1 MSGGELP
8 ARPGVGVL
16 PGQPGAGALPAQH
29 GTLPEDAGFMREALA
44 EARQALYSTAPNPR
58 VGCVIVREGV
68 IVGRGFHARAGEPH
82 AEVFALREAGVA
94 ARGATAYVTLEPCS
108 HHGRTP
114 PCADAVIAAGI
125 ARVVYAVGDPD
136 PRVDGRGAAKLRA
149 AGIEV
154 LQGVLESEA
163 RELNL
168 GFLRRASGGLPWVR
182 AKVGA
187 SLDGRTAL
195 ADGRSKWITSAEARA
210 DVQRLRAEAGVV
222 LTGIG
227 TVLADDPALT
237 VRDPVL
243 LAALRG
249 REVVRAVVDPAGRL
263 PADAQLRD
271 GTAPTWWLV
280 EGVSSEGAYSAE
292 WFREKSFPGIPPS
305 GKHGSEVADSGI
317 PSSGIPNAEISTP
330 GIPPSGRD
338 SGAAV
343 QTIERITLPAN
354 SMEGTGRP
362 SPRAGSSTPGVGRP
376 PPHAVLELLA
386 ARGVNDVLLEAG
398 ATLTGAWLAAGVVD
412 ELVVYYAPRLLG
424 ETARPLAQLAAT
436 TMDPLAA
443 SPAWQLHDATPV
455 GTDLRVTWR
464 RIQI

>member
-1 MSGGELP
+1 MS
-8 ARPGVGVL
+8 
-16 PGQPGAGALPAQH
+16 
-29 GTLPEDAGFMREALA
+29 DAVFMREAIA
-44 EARQALYSTAPNPR
+44 QARQALYSTAPNPR
-58 VGCVIVREGV
+58 VGCVIVRDGV
-68 IVGRGFHARAGEPH
+68 VVGRGFHARAGEPH
-82 AEVFALREAGVA
+82 AEVFALREAGEA

-154 LQGVLESEA
+154 LQGVLEEEA
-163 RELNL
+163 RELNR
-168 GFLRRASGGLPWVR
+168 GFLRRAGGGLPWVR

-237 VRDPVL
+237 VREPAL
-243 LAALRG
+243 LEAMRG
-249 REVVRAVVDPAGRL
+249 RELVRAVLDPAGRMPL
-263 PADAQLRD
+263 GAQLRD
-271 GTAPTWWLV
+271 GAAPTWWLV
-280 EGVSSEGAYSAE
+280 AEEVGSKLPPTLGSKPVGASLLATDE
-292 WFREKSFPGIPPS
+292 MKSREQAPS
-305 GKHGSEVADSGI
+305 YNKTSGI
-317 PSSGIPNAEISTP
+317 PVGVSLLATP
-330 GIPPSGRD
+330 G
-338 SGAAV
+338 A
-343 QTIERITLPAN
+343 
-354 SMEGTGRP
+354 GRP
-362 SPRAGSSTPGVGRP
+362 SPR
-376 PPHAVLELLA
+376 AVLELLA

-424 ETARPLAQLAAT
+424 DAARPLAQFPAT
-436 TMDPLAA
+436 DGDTSAGDPLDPT
-443 SPAWQLHDATPV
+443 PAWRLHEAVPV
-455 GTDLRVTWR
+455 GADLRVTWR
-464 RIQI
+464 RSVA